1 MEQMNA
7 LLAFHF
13 KQDPSEWDDEKWAR
27 MWGYLDYS
35 LKVESK
41 RTWQKT

>member
-13 KQDPSEWDDEKWAR
+13 KDDPIQWDDEKFAR
-27 MWGYLDYS
+27 MWAYLQYS
-35 LKVESK
+35 LELESK